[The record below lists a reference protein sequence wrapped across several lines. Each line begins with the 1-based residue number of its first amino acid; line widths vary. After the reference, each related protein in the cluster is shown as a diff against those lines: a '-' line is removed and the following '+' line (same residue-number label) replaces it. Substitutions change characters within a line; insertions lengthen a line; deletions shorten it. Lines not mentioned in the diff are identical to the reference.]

1 MESLDDQIRQYENQ
15 IMQLERLRK
24 TISWKNPARKKFEPQ
39 IHNPEKNPSRLE
51 DIDREIHETYQHLS
65 VLKIRRMMN
74 L

>member
-1 MESLDDQIRQYENQ
+1 MESLDDQIRQYEDQ
-15 IMQLERLRK
+15 IMQLERLRE
-24 TISWKNPARKKFEPQ
+24 TISGK
-39 IHNPEKNPSRLE
+39 NPEKNPSRLE

>member
-1 MESLDDQIRQYENQ
+1 MESLDDQIRQYEDQ
-15 IMQLERLRK
+15 IMQLERLRE
-24 TISWKNPARKKFEPQ
+24 TISGKNPARKKFEPQ
-39 IHNPEKNPSRLE
+39 IHNHKKNLSSQE